1 MRLTLAAF
9 WIIMDRWNKDD
20 NLFTELFLRL
30 IPYQAERIT
39 EENVSRVHA
48 LLSSNTDYF
57 HATQPYPV
65 SREDCIADITALP
78 PGKSMADKNYLLLSD
93 EVGDLAVIDFIEKY
107 PDSASGYLGFFILA
121 NERHH
126 QGIGKRLFKMLEE
139 AARQCGLSRIE
150 LACFASNKP
159 GLRFWKKEG
168 YQLIRT
174 SKRIIDNISYTI
186 LSLEKQL

>member
-1 MRLTLAAF
+1 MRLTLGAF
-9 WIIMDRWNKDD
+9 WIIMDRWNEGD
-20 NLFTELFLRL
+20 NLFTEPFLRL

-39 EENVSRVHA
+39 EENVSRVQA

-57 HATQPYPV
+57 HATQSYPV

-93 EVGDLAVIDFIEKY
+93 EAGDLAVIDFIEKY

-126 QGIGKRLFKMLEE
+126 QGIGKRLLKMVEK
-139 AARQCGLSRIE
+139 AACQCGLSRIE
-150 LACFASNKP
+150 LACYALNEPGICFWQAAGFAP
-159 GLRFWKKEG
+159 
-168 YQLIRT
+168 IRT
-174 SKRIIDNISYTI
+174 SERITNGISYT
-186 LSLEKQL
+186 LVSFEKQL